1 MLPRGSSRL
10 YGPRVDCE
18 PNVGVGTPTAHAQ
31 IGQLGGMSPRLDV
44 VLHPKV
50 YTHKKTS
57 HFSVSKKWEA
67 VQLGDGPLLA
77 VPDSHV
83 RHSRAAM
90 RLRTPRRLVARAC
103 RPASHLRVPRR
114 RGARVPSGLAPPCV
128 VRHRASAR
136 RAVPRPLRA
145 IPYL

>member
-18 PNVGVGTPTAHAQ
+18 PNVGVGTPIAHAQ

-67 VQLGDGPLLA
+67 VQLGDGLLLA
-77 VPDSHV
+77 ALDSHA
-83 RHSRAAM
+83 RHSRAVP
-90 RLRTPRRLVARAC
+90 RLRTPRRLVARVC
-103 RPASHLRVPRR
+103 RPLSRLRAPRR
-114 RGARVPSGLAPPCV
+114 RGARVPSSLAPPRV
-128 VRHRASAR
+128 ERSRAHRAPS
-136 RAVPRPLRA
+136 PT
-145 IPYL
+145 YS